1 MEVTF
6 FPFFS
11 EGDTIKYPS
20 LLSLID
26 SISLPV
32 NEYKRKSQ
40 PYHEFAGLDDR
51 KSGTRFILVGA
62 KT

>member
-26 SISLPV
+26 SISPPV
-32 NEYKRKSQ
+32 NEYKRKSH
-40 PYHEFAGLDDR
+40 PYHKSAGPDDR
-51 KSGTRFILVGA
+51 ISGTRFFLVGA

>member
-26 SISLPV
+26 SISPPV
-32 NEYKRKSQ
+32 NEYKRKSH
-40 PYHEFAGLDDR
+40 PYHKFAGVDGR
-51 KSGTRFILVGA
+51 ISGTRFFLVGA